1 MIRLKPQTLV
11 TVPSPLQLRRDK
23 QLLTYTVP
31 VKVTFKP
38 LRANAAFP
46 PTALDLEPS
55 TPISSIKSELGN
67 KSNMFPDKLRLM
79 LKHKVLGDAVT
90 IAETVGE
97 GESEVTIN
105 VMIMPGA
112 QKPAEEE
119 TPKVEEKADVVVP
132 EKRKASESED
142 FWGELSE
149 WLKRKVGEDEGGKRL
164 AVFKNAWEQQKS

>member
-1 MIRLKPQTLV
+1 M
-11 TVPSPLQLRRDK
+11 
-23 QLLTYTVP
+23 
-31 VKVTFKP
+31 KVTFKP

-46 PTALDLEPS
+46 PTTLDVELT
-55 TPISSIKSELGN
+55 TPISSIKADLGK

-97 GESEVTIN
+97 GESEVTIS

-112 QKPAEEE
+112 QKPAEEPAE
-119 TPKVEEKADVVVP
+119 PKAEEKKDVIVG
-132 EKRKASESED
+132 EKRKAEGEE

-149 WLKRKVGEDEGGKRL
+149 WLKRKVGDDEGGKRL
-164 AVFKNAWEQQKS
+164 AVFKSAWEKQNS